1 MNQIEAGRQKGKYFE
16 GILRVNQ
23 TNRRRAFVSVNEF
36 DIDVML
42 DGLFAQNCAL
52 DGDRVLIELFPIIRW

>member
-1 MNQIEAGRQKGKYFE
+1 M
-16 GILRVNQ
+16 RVNQ

-52 DGDRVLIELFPIIRW
+52 DGDRVLIELFPIMRWQEY